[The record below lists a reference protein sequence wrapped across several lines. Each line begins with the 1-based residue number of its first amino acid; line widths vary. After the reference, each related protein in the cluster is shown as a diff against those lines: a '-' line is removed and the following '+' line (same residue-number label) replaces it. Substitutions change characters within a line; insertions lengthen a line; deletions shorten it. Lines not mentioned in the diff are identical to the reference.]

1 MESKR
6 FEHIRD
12 LLLNEFKF
20 QELVITMMVDN
31 FEKSGRELFNRIKDK
46 LNGASTDYDF
56 NIAIL
61 EIIKEADEFIS
72 GVDPEVDLNSLTDE
86 ETVKLIFYNSM
97 MININTLY
105 TKAKED
111 NLDGID

>member
-1 MESKR
+1 MESKQ
-6 FEHIRD
+6 FEHIRTR
-12 LLLNEFKF
+12 LLNEFNS
-20 QELVITMMVDN
+20 QELLISMMVDD
-31 FEKSGRELFNRIKDK
+31 FEESGRELFNRIKDK
-46 LNGASTDYDF
+46 LTGASTEDDF
-56 NIAIL
+56 NAVIL

-86 ETVKLIFYNSM
+86 ETVKLIFYNSL

-105 TKAKED
+105 TKTKEG

>member
-1 MESKR
+1 MESKQ
-6 FEHIRD
+6 FERIRE
-12 LLLNEFKF
+12 LLLKEFNS
-20 QELVITMMVDN
+20 QELVISMMVDN

-46 LNGASTDYDF
+46 LTGASTEDDF
-56 NIAIL
+56 NTVIL

-72 GVDPEVDLNSLTDE
+72 GKDEVDLNSLTDE
-86 ETVKLIFYNSM
+86 ETVKLIFYNSL

-105 TKAKED
+105 TKAQED

>member
-1 MESKR
+1 MESKQ
-6 FEHIRD
+6 FENIKE
-12 LLLNEFKF
+12 LLLKEFNS
-20 QELVITMMVDN
+20 QELVISMMVDN

-46 LNGASTDYDF
+46 LTGASTEDDF
-56 NIAIL
+56 NTVIL

-72 GVDPEVDLNSLTDE
+72 GKDEVDLNSLTDE
-86 ETVKLIFYNSM
+86 ETVKLIFYNSL

-105 TKAKED
+105 TKAQED

>member
-1 MESKR
+1 MESKQ
-6 FEHIRD
+6 FEHIRE
-12 LLLNEFKF
+12 LLLKEFNS
-20 QELVITMMVDN
+20 QELVISMMVDN

-46 LNGASTDYDF
+46 LTGASTEDDF
-56 NIAIL
+56 NTVIL

-72 GVDPEVDLNSLTDE
+72 GKDEVDLNSLTDE
-86 ETVKLIFYNSM
+86 ETVKLIFYNSL

-105 TKAKED
+105 TKAQED